1 MLTSSNGSA
10 ASSRRTIPPRPT
22 CLPAGERVYRSC
34 FLDIVKHAEVGARRA
49 PALKLL
55 I

>member
-1 MLTSSNGSA
+1 MS
-10 ASSRRTIPPRPT
+10 IPPSPT
-22 CLPAGERVYRSC
+22 CLPGGERVYRSC